1 MREGKGFGA
10 TIELLLQYT
19 SNRGG
24 DESFNEADDSVII
37 ISGEEE
43 SPAAQMQSQR
53 GSLDEDVEHGIGL
66 SRNEERCLQ
75 ELREVV
81 AAVSGVAG
89 SSSSSGGNN
98 DDVLL
103 LKLARYAP
111 LERGAKNVLTNIVHN
126 LSHISILRS
135 KPVTESDLMKIFG
148 VTKAWCIRFQDAVLE
163 VTIVL

>member
-1 MREGKGFGA
+1 MRKGKDFGA

-19 SNRGG
+19 NNRGE

-53 GSLDEDVEHGIGL
+53 RSLDEYGEHGIWLSRL

-81 AAVSGVAG
+81 AAVSGVVG
-89 SSSSSGGNN
+89 SSSSSGGNK
-98 DDVLL
+98 DDALL
-103 LKLARYAP
+103 LKIARCASP
-111 LERGAKNVLTNIVHN
+111 EQI
-126 LSHISILRS
+126 
-135 KPVTESDLMKIFG
+135 
-148 VTKAWCIRFQDAVLE
+148 
-163 VTIVL
+163 